1 MWRKII
7 ESNVKIK
14 VNESRY
20 IALFVVR
27 KSIKNLFSIYYVN
40 IYLFSIFFSMDLARQ
55 KGVGLPNIDY
65 TMISNKPYYK
75 DFFSVGK
82 LQLYLYAYREY
93 QAN

>member
-1 MWRKII
+1 
-7 ESNVKIK
+7 
-14 VNESRY
+14 
-20 IALFVVR
+20 
-27 KSIKNLFSIYYVN
+27 
-40 IYLFSIFFSMDLARQ
+40 MDLARQ